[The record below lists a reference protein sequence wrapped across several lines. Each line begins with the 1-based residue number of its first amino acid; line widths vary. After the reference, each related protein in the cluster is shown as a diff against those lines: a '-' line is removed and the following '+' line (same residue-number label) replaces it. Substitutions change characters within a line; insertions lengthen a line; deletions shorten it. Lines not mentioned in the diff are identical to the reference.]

1 MAYEI
6 SITAHARV
14 RAEFERALDA
24 AVPAYE
30 LGQLGLFNE
39 DIEGYIKKE
48 VDRKLY
54 EPKLPNAGDRERK
67 WVERLEKLAGMSEWS
82 GSRKAFFAAG
92 RVKALLPKEPWNPG
106 KYYQRTPLTIRNGKA
121 EFEWLQTLRD
131 INEAEKQWER
141 KWFAELLL
149 GGLPEEV
156 SNFRI
161 ECLYLLRMPDGHIE
175 RRVRLVNILG
185 ESSGEINLD
194 SKAFASPE
202 KFRDYCLGWGNFAW
216 SGNQTALQ
224 ALHADICAEGAWK
237 MINLVVTLGWMP
249 LEAKPRVLPD
259 GTDALVLDGVHFMGD
274 CTYRNGIRLEL
285 NEGCNWI
292 SHKDEAGN
300 DLPAEGYQV
309 ADEGRENPFF
319 HKKPRLKPDVRIT
332 DVKLHFAAQYDP
344 PNRVSGGTMGLPSF
358 EKQKAETGKADKRP
372 EGAADKEDGGSRMED
387 GKQKSGATKIPQE
400 RKEAILMARFFRE
413 VCCRL
418 KAVCGEA
425 ANSIIGSVLSY
436 AVAPEVFHKYSLFPG
451 LMVHGSANS
460 GKSTIMEWMMEF
472 YGMSTQQGMTAV
484 ILRGNNSTPTGLLQL
499 VDQYSNLPVWLD
511 EFRAAEVGDDK
522 KAVIHNF
529 FNRGGQ
535 AKFSLSKLQRSV
547 RTNALISGE
556 STSSDAALRS
566 RMPHIQVA
574 KTMRAG
580 SEEEQKENY
589 EWFCAHR
596 QHFRL
601 FGLWLLEHR
610 SEFVELFFR
619 EFNRWDEI
627 GIDQRLKIVH
637 GVGYAAWRAMW
648 LMLTQQAEYYSELFT
663 AEETRSYRQWLL
675 DHSARAALDV
685 VSETNINVFWTD
697 LLPAVKAGA
706 IPANCFKLEY
716 EPLEGPPG
724 AVPDA
729 QGCFVQ
735 GAWKSYKIYIEP
747 DSLLAALQKELVKQR
762 GNITLKK
769 KDMRDQLAR
778 EEYWIPG
785 ALRKRFTRG
794 GAGGIPCWGV
804 AVDKHPLGYIPV
816 EDDVYLHYRANK
828 GEGDPR
834 KGPLFELVE
843 WILDHETEDE
853 DEKQG
858 MI

>member
-1 MAYEI
+1 MAYEPNLGLAI
-6 SITAHARV
+6 PIGALAHARS
-14 RAEFERALDA
+14 EFERVLDA

-30 LGQLGLFNE
+30 LGQLGLFND
-39 DIEGYIKKE
+39 DIEGFIRKE

-67 WVERLEKLAGMSEWS
+67 WVERLEKLAAMREWS
-82 GSRKAFFAAG
+82 GSRRAFHAAA

-106 KYYQRTPLTIRNGKA
+106 KYYERTPLTIRNGKT
-121 EFEWLQTLRD
+121 EFEWLKDLRD

-202 KFRDYCLGWGNFAW
+202 KFRDYCLSWGNFAW

-224 ALHADICAEGAWK
+224 ALHADICAEAAWK
-237 MINLVVTLGWMP
+237 MINLVVTLGWLP
-249 LEAKPRVLPD
+249 LEAKPKPNLGLAGLPD
-259 GTDALVLDGVHFMGD
+259 GTDALVLDGVWFMGD
-274 CTYRNGIRLEL
+274 CTYRNGVRLEL

-300 DLPAEGYQV
+300 DLPAEGYQL
-309 ADEGRENPFF
+309 ADDGRENPFY
-319 HKKPRLKPDVRIT
+319 HKKPRLKPEVRIT
-332 DVKLHFAAQYDP
+332 DVKLHFAAQFDP
-344 PNRVSGGTMGLPSF
+344 PNRASGGTMGLPA
-358 EKQKAETGKADKRP
+358 KPT
-372 EGAADKEDGGSRMED
+372 
-387 GKQKSGATKIPQE
+387 
-400 RKEAILMARFFRE
+400 EAMLMARFFRE
-413 VCCRL
+413 LCCRL
-418 KAVCGEA
+418 KNVCGEA

-436 AVAPEVFHKYSLFPG
+436 AVAPEIFYKNSLFPG

-460 GKSTIMEWMMEF
+460 GKSTIMEWMMEIW
-472 YGMSTQQGMTAV
+472 GMSTQQGMTAV

-580 SEEEQKENY
+580 SEEDQKENFA
-589 EWFCAHR
+589 WFVTHR

-610 SEFVELFFR
+610 AEFVERFFQ
-619 EFNRWDEI
+619 EFKKWDEMEM
-627 GIDQRLKIVH
+627 DPRLKIVH

-648 LMLTQQAEYYSELFT
+648 MQLTVSAEYFQELFT
-663 AEETRSYRQWLL
+663 LEEAKSFRQWLL
-675 DHSARAALDV
+675 DHSARASADV
-685 VSETNINVFWTD
+685 VSETNINVLWTD
-697 LLPAVKAGA
+697 LLPAVMSGA
-706 IPANCFKLEY
+706 IPANCFRLEWDG
-716 EPLEGPPG
+716 LEGPPG
-724 AVPDA
+724 AVPD
-729 QGCFVQ
+729 QEGCFVQ
-735 GAWKSYKIYIEP
+735 GTWKSYRIYIEP
-747 DSLLAALQKELVKQR
+747 DSMLAALQKELVKQR
-762 GNITLKK
+762 GNIALRR
-769 KDMRDQLAR
+769 KDLRDQLSR
-778 EEYWIPG
+778 EEYWIQG

-794 GAGGIPCWGV
+794 GAGGIPCWGI

-816 EDDVYLHYRANK
+816 PDEVYLAYRANK
-828 GEGDPR
+828 SAGDPR
-834 KGPLFELVE
+834 KGSLFELVD
-843 WILDHETEDE
+843 WILNHQDDE
-853 DEKQG
+853 DDQG
-858 MI
+858 EII